1 MSDKTVPLEKARE
14 AVDQSVL
21 ITGRL
26 FYSFAQELVE
36 TLGDEEGIAL
46 LRRAMRRFGTM
57 RGKAI
62 RERTDALGLPPT
74 VATLRQHYDSPLGVS
89 QDAEVIRSEQDYLEK
104 KARSCGTGRALKALG
119 PDAVKFGP
127 YWCEQDRWLREAY
140 NDRFE
145 YTQLSNMLLGD
156 DCCHSILKLKE

>member
-1 MSDKTVPLEKARE
+1 MTEKTIPLKKARE

-26 FYSFAQELVE
+26 FYSVAQELVE
-36 TLGDEEGIAL
+36 TLGEEKGIEL
-46 LRRAMRRFGTM
+46 LRRAMHRFGAM

-74 VATLRQHYDSPLGVS
+74 VATLKQYYDSPLSVS
-89 QDAEVIRSEQDYLEK
+89 QDADVIRSEENYLEK
-104 KARSCGTGRALKALG
+104 KARTCGTGRALKALG
-119 PDAVKFGP
+119 PDAVRFGP
-127 YWCEQDRWLREAY
+127 YWCEQDRWLREAF

-145 YTQLSNMLLGD
+145 YTQLTNMLLGD
-156 DCCHSILKLKE
+156 DCCHSILKLRE